1 MACRG
6 KADPLDS
13 LSRPDML
20 RNRKGF
26 NANVRLGLAG
36 DVKILVMRRGAFV
49 FTLGAALAAA
59 VLAFAQPVPSPKP
72 DEDPI
77 SRLEREG
84 EAHLR
89 LTQNR
94 GAVPV
99 ILGVQVTDY
108 ADRTR
113 IVIEVSDPLALRV
126 FTLANPNRV
135 VMDMPQVLW
144 RLQGSP
150 PPSSKS
156 VVRSYRYG
164 LFRPGNSR
172 FVMDLNRAVK
182 VEAPVALAP
191 SGGYGYRI
199 VVDLLPTTQSKFRL
213 ASGWPADL
221 KAREDAAEQ
230 KSTDTA
236 RNQAR
241 SARGKRIVV
250 LDAGHGGIDNGTSS
264 ASGMHEKDL
273 VLDMVKRVRDALRAR
288 GTYKVYLT
296 RDDDTYIP
304 LRQRVRIA
312 RSYDADLFVSI
323 HADSNPQPS
332 VYGASVY
339 TLSES
344 GSDKEA
350 AALAAK
356 ENQSD
361 VIAGVDLSNEDTA
374 VGSILI
380 DLAQRDTMNRSS
392 RFAETAVSQ
401 LRTAT
406 DILPR
411 QPHRSAAFAVLKAPD
426 VPAVLIELGYLSNES
441 DAQQMGTA
449 RWRNNVA
456 EAIAT
461 AIDRNFGTTRAAVTA
476 SQDASD

>member
-1 MACRG
+1 
-6 KADPLDS
+6 
-13 LSRPDML
+13 ML
-20 RNRKGF
+20 RNRKAF
-26 NANVRLGLAG
+26 ISKVSLGLRAE
-36 DVKILVMRRGAFV
+36 VKYLVMRKGAGL
-49 FTLGAALAAA
+49 FTLGVAIAAA
-59 VLAFAQPVPSPKP
+59 TLAFAQPVPSPKP
-72 DEDPI
+72 GDDPI
-77 SRLEREG
+77 ARLEREG

-89 LTQNR
+89 LSQDR
-94 GAVPV
+94 KAAPV
-99 ILGVQVTDY
+99 VLGVQVTDY

-113 IVIEVSDPLALRV
+113 ITIEVSDPLILRV

-150 PPSSKS
+150 PPSGRGTVK
-156 VVRSYRYG
+156 SYRYG

-172 FVMDLNRAVK
+172 FVMDLNKAVT
-182 VEAPVALAP
+182 VTAPVALAP
-191 SGGYGYRI
+191 SAGYGYRI
-199 VVDLLPTTQSKFRL
+199 VVDLLPTTQGKFKL

-221 KAREDAAEQ
+221 RARESAAEQ
-230 KSTDTA
+230 KSSETA
-236 RNQAR
+236 RVQAQT
-241 SARGKRIVV
+241 AGGKKIIV
-250 LDAGHGGIDNGTSS
+250 LDAGHGGIDTGTS
-264 ASGMHEKDL
+264 GVTGLHEKDL
-273 VLDMVKRVRDALRAR
+273 VLDMVKRIRKSLQAR

-304 LRQRVRIA
+304 LGQRVRIA

-323 HADSNPQPS
+323 HADSNPTPS

-361 VIAGVDLSNEDTA
+361 VIAGVDLSNQDVPVA
-374 VGSILI
+374 SILI

-392 RFAETAVSQ
+392 RFAETAVAQ

-411 QPHRSAAFAVLKAPD
+411 QPHRSAAFVVLKAPD
-426 VPAVLIELGYLSNES
+426 VPAVLIELGYLSNDS
-441 DAQQMGTA
+441 DARQMGTDA
-449 RWRNNVA
+449 WREGVA
-456 EAIAT
+456 EAIAR
-461 AIDRNFGTTRAAVTA
+461 AIDRNFSATRGPVTA
-476 SQDASD
+476 VQAASD

>member
-1 MACRG
+1 
-6 KADPLDS
+6 
-13 LSRPDML
+13 
-20 RNRKGF
+20 
-26 NANVRLGLAG
+26 
-36 DVKILVMRRGAFV
+36 MRRGAFV
-49 FTLGAALAAA
+49 FTLGAAFAA
-59 VLAFAQPVPSPKP
+59 VALAFAQPVPTPKP

-77 SRLEREG
+77 VRLEREG

-89 LTQNR
+89 ISKEK
-94 GAVPV
+94 GATPV

-113 IVIEVSDPLALRV
+113 IMIEVSDPLTLRV

-156 VVRSYRYG
+156 IVRSYRYG

-172 FVMDLNRAVK
+172 FVMDLNHAVT
-182 VEAPVALAP
+182 VAAPVALAP

-199 VVDLLPTTQSKFRL
+199 VVDLLPTTQKKFRL

-221 KAREDAAEQ
+221 KAREDAAERA
-230 KSTDTA
+230 STDTA

-241 SARGKRIVV
+241 AAHGKRIVV

-264 ASGMHEKDL
+264 AGGMHEKDL
-273 VLDMVKRVRDALRAR
+273 VLNVVKRVRAALKER
-288 GTYKVYLT
+288 GRYKVYLT

-304 LRQRVRIA
+304 LRQRVSIA

-323 HADSNPQPS
+323 HADSNPHPS

-361 VIAGVDLSNEDTA
+361 IIAGVDLSNEDTPVA
-374 VGSILI
+374 SILI

-411 QPHRSAAFAVLKAPD
+411 RPHRSAAFAVLKAPD
-426 VPAVLIELGYLSNES
+426 VPAVLIELGYLSNAS
-441 DAQQMGTA
+441 DAEQMGTTK
-449 RWRNNVA
+449 WRDKVA

-461 AIDRNFGTTRAAVTA
+461 AIDRNFGATRGPVTA
-476 SQDASD
+476 SQTASD

>member
-1 MACRG
+1 MALHG
-6 KADPLDS
+6 KTNPLDS
-13 LSRPDML
+13 LSCPNVL

-26 NANVRLGLAG
+26 IANFSLGLRV
-36 DVKILVMRRGAFV
+36 DVKVPVMRWGAFV
-49 FTLGAALAAA
+49 FTLGAALTAIT
-59 VLAFAQPVPSPKP
+59 LGFAQPVPTPKP

-77 SRLEREG
+77 ARLEKEG
-84 EAHLR
+84 EAHLG
-89 LTQNR
+89 LAPNR

-113 IVIEVSDPLALRV
+113 VVLEVSDPLALRT
-126 FTLANPNRV
+126 FTLDNPNRV

-150 PPSSKS
+150 PPTSKS

-172 FVMDLNRAVK
+172 LVMDLNKAVK
-182 VEAPVALAP
+182 PAAPVALAP

-199 VVDLLPTTQSKFRL
+199 VIDLMPTSQSQFKL
-213 ASGWPADL
+213 AAGWPADL
-221 KAREDAAEQ
+221 KARENAVEQ
-230 KSTDTA
+230 KSSDTA
-236 RNQAR
+236 RQQAKTAGGR
-241 SARGKRIVV
+241 KIVV
-250 LDAGHGGIDNGTSS
+250 LDAGHGGIDTGTTSGD
-264 ASGMHEKDL
+264 GMHEKDL
-273 VLDMVKRVRDALRAR
+273 VLDMVKRVKKALQSR
-288 GTYKVYLT
+288 GLYKVYLT

-304 LRQRVRIA
+304 LGQRVRIA

-323 HADSNPQPS
+323 HADSNPNKS

-339 TLSES
+339 TLSEA

-361 VIAGVDLSNEDTA
+361 IIAGVDLSNEDTPVA
-374 VGSILI
+374 SILI

-426 VPAVLIELGYLSNES
+426 VPAVLIELGYLSNAS
-441 DAQQMGTA
+441 DADQMGTDK
-449 RWRNNVA
+449 WRNGVA
-456 EAIAT
+456 EAIAN
-461 AIDRNFGTTRAAVTA
+461 AIDRNFGNTSRTVTA
-476 SQDASD
+476 AQDASD

>member
-1 MACRG
+1 
-6 KADPLDS
+6 
-13 LSRPDML
+13 
-20 RNRKGF
+20 
-26 NANVRLGLAG
+26 
-36 DVKILVMRRGAFV
+36 
-49 FTLGAALAAA
+49 
-59 VLAFAQPVPSPKP
+59 
-72 DEDPI
+72 
-77 SRLEREG
+77 
-84 EAHLR
+84 
-89 LTQNR
+89 
-94 GAVPV
+94 
-99 ILGVQVTDY
+99 
-108 ADRTR
+108 
-113 IVIEVSDPLALRV
+113 
-126 FTLANPNRV
+126 
-135 VMDMPQVLW
+135 
-144 RLQGSP
+144 
-150 PPSSKS
+150 

-230 KSTDTA
+230 KSSDTA

-241 SARGKRIVV
+241 TARGKRIVV

-273 VLDMVKRVRDALRAR
+273 VLDMVKRVRDALRQR

-426 VPAVLIELGYLSNES
+426 VPAVLIELGYLSNAS
-441 DAQQMGTA
+441 DSQQMATT

-461 AIDRNFGTTRAAVTA
+461 AIDRNFGAARGPVTA